1 MKKIK
6 KYATKKQLK
15 QYIINSLG
23 DDDGVVYLD
32 ISERFFDLFLNKEY
46 TCVSVYDTT
55 LYSDDS
61 VDIIGICCEFA
72 LSCNEI
78 IPISGNTY
86 NDNGWWM
93 DVVAY
98 QEWEDPCNKKRL
110 DIYVKGW

>member
-32 ISERFFDLFLNKEY
+32 VPGRFSDLFLNKEY
-46 TCVSVYDTT
+46 TCVSVHDTT
-55 LYSDDS
+55 LYDDDS
-61 VDIIGICCEFA
+61 IDIIGFCGEF
-72 LSCNEI
+72 SWFCNEI
-78 IPISGNTY
+78 RSLDGDTY
-86 NDNGWWM
+86 NDEWI

-98 QEWEDPCNKKRL
+98 QEWKDFCNKKRL